1 MGNDKKSNTTGKV
14 VAAIVILVAVLIA
27 GYLVGRSQNNSGS
40 KSVQN
45 GDAAASQTANRSAAV
60 AELEAMLKEKPGDV
74 DLLIMLGDAY
84 FEAKQFSK
92 AVNYYKSAIQA
103 DPANSEL
110 YNDIGLALHY
120 MGNSAEGI
128 RYIEEGIKQN
138 PYQQRI
144 WLTKGFILAY
154 GMGDLDAANE
164 AWEKTRALDP
174 ESGIGKAA
182 ADYLA
187 QASKR

>member
-14 VAAIVILVAVLIA
+14 VAAIIILVVVLVA
-27 GYLVGRSQNNSGS
+27 GYLIGRSRDNSGS

-45 GDAAASQTANRSAAV
+45 GDAPLSQTANRSAAV

-74 DLLIMLGDAY
+74 DLLITLGDAY
-84 FEAKQFSK
+84 FEVKQFGK
-92 AVNYYKSAIQA
+92 AADRYKSAIKA
-103 DPANSEL
+103 DPAQSEL

-120 MGNSAEGI
+120 VGNSAEGI
-128 RYIEEGIKQN
+128 KYIEEGIKQN

-154 GMGDLDAANE
+154 GMGDLDAAKE

>member
-1 MGNDKKSNTTGKV
+1 MTNEKTSSSTGKI
-14 VAAIVILVAVLIA
+14 VAAIVVLIIVLGV
-27 GYLVGRSQNNSGS
+27 GYFIGKSQNGAPT
-40 KSVQN
+40 KSVQSA
-45 GDAAASQTANRSAAV
+45 DTPATQTPNQSMAV
-60 AELEAMLKEKPGDV
+60 AELEAMLKEKPGDEE
-74 DLLIMLGDAY
+74 LLIRLADAY
-84 FEAKQFSK
+84 FEVKQFPK
-92 AVNYYKSAIQA
+92 AVNYYKAAIKANPENA
-103 DPANSEL
+103 DL
-110 YNDIGLALHY
+110 YNDIGIALHY

-128 RYIEEGIKQN
+128 RYIDEGIKAN

-154 GMGDLDAANE
+154 GMGDLDAAKG

-182 ADYLA
+182 ADYLS

>member
-1 MGNDKKSNTTGKV
+1 MGNDKKPNSTGKV
-14 VAAIVILVAVLIA
+14 IAAIVILVVVLVA
-27 GYLVGRSQNNSGS
+27 GYLIGRSGNDSGS

-45 GDAAASQTANRSAAV
+45 GDAALSQPANRSAAV

-74 DLLIMLGDAY
+74 DLLVTLGDAY
-84 FEAKQFSK
+84 FEVKQFGK
-92 AVNYYKSAIQA
+92 AADRYKSAIKA
-103 DPANSEL
+103 DPAQSEL

-120 MGNSAEGI
+120 VGNSAEGI
-128 RYIEEGIKQN
+128 KYIEEGIKQN

-154 GMGDLDAANE
+154 GMGDLDAAKE